1 MFFELYFIVAIND
14 LFDVVY
20 TAVADLNG
28 ISVKYVPKIV
38 ACWETVVDKVEEFFA
53 NVSIYIFTERR
64 AVPSDVVSWSVSF
77 VVGFRPFKI
86 EFVVVFTLIQCFLAK

>member
-1 MFFELYFIVAIND
+1 MFQQSLFFVICVNIGFAVVVMFLELHFIAAINN

-28 ISVKYVPKIV
+28 VSVEYRSKIV

-53 NVSIYIFTERR
+53 NVSIYIFTEQR
-64 AVPSDVVSWSVSF
+64 VVN
-77 VVGFRPFKI
+77 K
-86 EFVVVFTLIQCFLAK
+86 